1 MEGLV
6 VEPSSATGL
15 TYAADGTNSYIN
27 FEANSISDSVQLYAG
42 QSSGG
47 YFSIGTKN
55 SGGTLAE
62 RMRIESSGTVKI
74 SHADTAS
81 EGFRVI
87 QTTAARTSGGALGLF
102 YDDQAG
108 TTQPTLAVQQNGTGD
123 ILQLFDG
130 GSQVVTVKD
139 GGSVGIGTS
148 SPSYPFHL
156 SSSGDTVAAVTAGA
170 SSIAALNLG
179 NSTNLADGGIR
190 YDNSA
195 NALILRASNA
205 ERMRIDSSGNLVKVG
220 GVIKGERGTASA
232 PAYSFSDDTD
242 TGMFNI
248 ANADLGFAVGG
259 SERMRIDSSGNLL
272 VGTTDTTPGIGDTN
286 AGISMSA
293 ANGIIISRAND
304 APINMSRNSS
314 DGDLILFRKDGATV
328 GRIGVEGSDLTIGTG
343 DTGLQF
349 RDASDAI
356 RPFNI
361 STNAA
366 RDANIDLGRSSER
379 FRDLYLSGTGY
390 FGTSVGIGTSSPAT
404 TAHIYDASTDAVLYI
419 DSANANGSHAR
430 FLASGSVKHFVGSGG
445 GFGLGDVD
453 DFAIRSFDNLIF
465 ATNNSST
472 ERMRIDSSGNVGIGT
487 SLPAYKTQISDSGD
501 TVLSVTSGDSNS
513 ASLYLGDSVATRGRL
528 TYNNANDSL
537 AVYTDNNERIRIDSS
552 GSLLV
557 GTASALLNNRSL
569 QVKANG
575 GNDAAVIQS
584 TAVTAKTLLCWNN
597 VTSGDNQFIGF
608 LTEAGGTQR
617 GLIDYNRASGQVR
630 YNVTS
635 DARLKNNIKNAE
647 ESGSLIDSIQVRQY
661 DLKET
666 NHHVGFGFIAQELQT
681 VAPEAVSGDAD
692 SEEMMGVDYSKL
704 VPMLIKEIQSLR
716 NRVAQLEE

>member
-1 MEGLV
+1 MATKIVTKNSSTASAVPTASDLVQGELAVNVADKRLFTEDNGGAIVELGTNPTTLNVNGTATMEGLV

-130 GSQVVTVKD
+130 GSQVLTVKD

-259 SERMRIDSSGNLL
+259 SS
-272 VGTTDTTPGIGDTN
+272 V
-286 AGISMSA
+286 MS
-293 ANGIIISRAND
+293 
-304 APINMSRNSS
+304 
-314 DGDLILFRKDGATV
+314 L
-328 GRIGVEGSDLTIGTG
+328 
-343 DTGLQF
+343 
-349 RDASDAI
+349 
-356 RPFNI
+356 
-361 STNAA
+361 
-366 RDANIDLGRSSER
+366 
-379 FRDLYLSGTGY
+379 
-390 FGTSVGIGTSSPAT
+390 
-404 TAHIYDASTDAVLYI
+404 
-419 DSANANGSHAR
+419 
-430 FLASGSVKHFVGSGG
+430 
-445 GFGLGDVD
+445 
-453 DFAIRSFDNLIF
+453 
-465 ATNNSST
+465 
-472 ERMRIDSSGNVGIGT
+472 
-487 SLPAYKTQISDSGD
+487 
-501 TVLSVTSGDSNS
+501 
-513 ASLYLGDSVATRGRL
+513 
-528 TYNNANDSL
+528 
-537 AVYTDNNERIRIDSS
+537 
-552 GSLLV
+552 
-557 GTASALLNNRSL
+557 
-569 QVKANG
+569 
-575 GNDAAVIQS
+575 
-584 TAVTAKTLLCWNN
+584 
-597 VTSGDNQFIGF
+597 
-608 LTEAGGTQR
+608 
-617 GLIDYNRASGQVR
+617 
-630 YNVTS
+630 
-635 DARLKNNIKNAE
+635 
-647 ESGSLIDSIQVRQY
+647 
-661 DLKET
+661 
-666 NHHVGFGFIAQELQT
+666 
-681 VAPEAVSGDAD
+681 
-692 SEEMMGVDYSKL
+692 
-704 VPMLIKEIQSLR
+704 
-716 NRVAQLEE
+716 